1 MLSQQK
7 TVMRAGTAREVN
19 AKVPAKQ
26 ALMTTLLQRT
36 AGVLTIAMLL
46 WGADVRAQVS
56 ESQPAAPCDASEV
69 RPPVTKADLEIA
81 KLAKQILDSP
91 AKWNRADNRKCPAEA
106 KTFSLYCALEKATDE
121 VSGKFEHRGA
131 AMQEARFVID
141 AVAPN
146 RKNYNHRLMDY
157 NNDPATTFADIQ
169 KVFGLLEDRIA
180 ARLNED
186 PSKVQAAGH
195 SAADCG
201 PAPAAPTPVTKADLQ
216 IVKRVRE
223 ILDSP
228 SKWNRASTQTC
239 PEDAQTF
246 GLFCAFE
253 KAAKEVNG
261 NFDGAATEETR
272 IVISETAPNRD
283 KYRGRLVDYNND
295 PAITFADLQK
305 LLQLV
310 EERLTKR
317 LAHESPDVK

>member
-1 MLSQQK
+1 VSQQK

-26 ALMTTLLQRT
+26 ALMPTLLKWT

-46 WGADVRAQVS
+46 CGADVRAQVS

-81 KLAKQILDSP
+81 KRAKQILDSP
-91 AKWNRADNRKCPAEA
+91 AKWNRADTRKCPAEA

-146 RKNYNHRLMDY
+146 RNNYNHRLMDY

-195 SAADCG
+195 SAADCS
-201 PAPAAPTPVTKADLQ
+201 PAPAAQTPVTKADLQ
-216 IVKRVRE
+216 IVKRVHQ

-261 NFDGAATEETR
+261 NFDGAATEEAR

-283 KYRGRLVDYNND
+283 KYRARLVDYNND
-295 PAITFADLQK
+295 PAITFADLEK
-305 LLQLV
+305 LLQIV
-310 EERLTKR
+310 EQRLAKR
-317 LAHESPDVK
+317 LADESPDVK